1 MSLSNSVTT
10 ELIDPR
16 SHSNQRTEFRLDD
29 EYYASSLKLIDVGLI
44 ATKNPGG
51 ADAGGNSASTVYP
64 QINGVMQCIRNI
76 YLYSGTTLLDSVQ
89 NCAQYSAIQ
98 ALKTPNQGSIDLN
111 RDLLLNG
118 MGFSQS
124 PIPESLGI
132 QTLPSRKPETLCTQ
146 DQSLKEASRL
156 TGSTP
161 VTTANFQC
169 PIAGVE
175 DGASGSV
182 LLSQLL
188 QMLQGM
194 SILPR
199 LPNLRILIEWDT
211 DLTHYFDGGAIKNTS
226 LSVIRPTLVA
236 EKILGMPAETPDLA
250 VPYMSTIVE
259 RFNINKAHGAP
270 VTETLGTD
278 PFAIIRGSAEVTVT
292 VPAAEA
298 STLDLRQNETITIG
312 GAVDIRQAAKVMAN
326 NPIATTAGAAGNTL
340 PLTCTLAA
348 HGYKAGDVVVF
359 SGLTTFD
366 TTVLAAGLN
375 AAAGHTILAAGLTVN
390 AFTFDMPAGS
400 TATTAAGDTGG
411 GNGHSVQL
419 ELAFAR
425 EDIDRVYI
433 IKSVA
438 ANQQSFKIDFWQPS
452 NFDSTGVGG
461 TTITVT
467 TVENKTAIT
476 RASHRSQAFTN
487 KFVRE
492 LVLFNLT
499 PDPLSAAGD
508 RYVTQQTRSPAQV
521 NEVLQMVV
529 NNVNHIPDQG
539 ISSEALR
546 CLYLNSAQPSLNIP
560 FIAMLGDSGSQRLAA
575 ADDTKEM
582 IYPYGALRN
591 NFSITAAKLGVRV
604 QDLRFEHQRTYSGR
618 PGAHDAY
625 TLICFGTVARTLT
638 VKNGVLNVSY

>member
-10 ELIDPR
+10 ELIDAR

-29 EYYASSLKLIDVGLI
+29 AYYASSLKLVDVGLI
-44 ATKNPGG
+44 ASKNPQG
-51 ADAGGNSASTVYP
+51 ADAGTNSASTIYP

-98 ALKTPNQGSIDLN
+98 ALKTPNQGSVDLN
-111 RDLLLNG
+111 RDLILNG

-124 PIPESLGI
+124 PVPIDGDI
-132 QTLPSRKPETLCTQ
+132 GVAVRKPETLCTQ
-146 DQSLKEASRL
+146 DQSLKAACKL
-156 TGSTP
+156 TNTGTEIL
-161 VTTANFQC
+161 ANNQC

-182 LLSQLL
+182 MLSQLL

-194 SILPR
+194 SVLPR
-199 LPNLRILIEWDT
+199 LPNLRLLIEWDT
-211 DLTHYFDGGAIKNTS
+211 DLSHYADLGAQKNTS

-236 EKILGMPAETPDLA
+236 EKILGMPDETPDLA

-259 RFNINKAHGAP
+259 RFNIPKAHGAA
-270 VTETLGTD
+270 VTSSVLAD
-278 PFAIIRGSAEVTVT
+278 PPFALTNGSAEVTVT
-292 VPAAEA
+292 VSAAQA
-298 STLDLRQNETITIG
+298 AILDLRQNEPITIAG
-312 GAVDIRQAAKVMAN
+312 GANIQKAAQTLAN
-326 NPIATTAGAAGNTL
+326 NPITTAAGAGNSD
-340 PLTCTLAA
+340 PLTVTLAA
-348 HGYKAGDVVVF
+348 HGYKAGDKVTF
-359 SGLTTFD
+359 AGLATVD

-375 AAAGHTILAAGLTVN
+375 AEHTVLATGLTAG
-390 AFTFDMPAGS
+390 AFEIAMPTGS
-400 TATTAAGDTGG
+400 TATAGGTAGG
-411 GNGHSVQL
+411 GAGGSSRLEQAYAAADVNG
-419 ELAFAR
+419 
-425 EDIDRVYI
+425 DYI

-438 ANQQSFKIDFWQPS
+438 ANQETFVIDFPSAS
-452 NFDSTGVGG
+452 NFTGTGGGAAVTISTVSD
-461 TTITVT
+461 
-467 TVENKTAIT
+467 KTSIT
-476 RASHRSQAFTN
+476 RQSHRSQAFTN

-499 PDPLSAAGD
+499 SGSLPAAGD

-539 ISSEALR
+539 INSEALR
-546 CLYLNSAQPSLNIP
+546 CLYLNSAQPSLNVP
-560 FIAMLGDSGSQRLAA
+560 YIAMLSDSGAQRLAA
-575 ADDTKEM
+575 SDEKKAM

-591 NFSITAAKLGVRV
+591 NFSITAAKIGKRV
-604 QDLRFEHQRTYSGR
+604 DDLRFEHQRTYGSRAGS
-618 PGAHDAY
+618 HDAY
-625 TLICFGTVARTLT
+625 VLLCFGTVARTLT

>member
-29 EYYASSLKLIDVGLI
+29 AYYASSLKLIDVGLI

-51 ADAGGNSASTVYP
+51 ADAAGNSASTVYP

-124 PIPESLGI
+124 PIPEVGGL
-132 QTLPSRKPETLCTQ
+132 QRALARKPETLCTQ

-156 TGSTP
+156 TNTATETP
-161 VTTANFQC
+161 ANFQC

-175 DGASGSV
+175 QGASGSV

-194 SILPR
+194 SVLPR

-211 DLTHYFDGGAIKNTS
+211 DLTHYFDGGVVKNTS

-236 EKILGMPAETPDLA
+236 EKILGMPEETPDLA

-259 RFNINKAHGAP
+259 RFNIPKAHGAA
-270 VTETLGTD
+270 VVSGVLAAD
-278 PFAIIRGSAEVTVT
+278 PFALVNGSPEVTVT
-292 VPAAEA
+292 ISAAQA
-298 STLDLRQNETITIG
+298 TQLDLRQNEPVVIAG
-312 GAVDIRQAAKVMAN
+312 GAAIRQAASTAAD
-326 NPIATTAGAAGNTL
+326 ATSISVTNASTNVV
-340 PLTCTLAA
+340 CTLAA
-348 HGYKAGDVVVF
+348 HGFKVGDVI
-359 SGLTTFD
+359 TI
-366 TTVLAAGLN
+366 AN
-375 AAAGHTILAAGLTVN
+375 AT
-390 AFTFDMPAGS
+390 
-400 TATTAAGDTGG
+400 DTGG
-411 GNGHSVQL
+411 IIAADLNGDQVITVVATDDTFTFVADAPGTATEAGGGATVTYQL
-419 ELAFAR
+419 AEAFAAT
-425 EDIDRVYI
+425 DVNGAYI

-438 ANQQSFKIDFWQPS
+438 ANQQSFVIDFNKAS
-452 NFDSTGVGG
+452 NFTSTAGAGG
-461 TTITVT
+461 AAITIATVL
-467 TVENKTAIT
+467 NKTSIT

-499 PDPLSAAGD
+499 PDALAAGD

-560 FIAMLGDSGSQRLAA
+560 FIAMLGDSGSQRLAV
-575 ADDTKEM
+575 ADDKKEM

-604 QDLRFEHQRTYSGR
+604 QDLRFEHQRTYGGR
-618 PGAHDAY
+618 PGSHDAY
-625 TLICFGTVARTLT
+625 TLICFGTVARVLT